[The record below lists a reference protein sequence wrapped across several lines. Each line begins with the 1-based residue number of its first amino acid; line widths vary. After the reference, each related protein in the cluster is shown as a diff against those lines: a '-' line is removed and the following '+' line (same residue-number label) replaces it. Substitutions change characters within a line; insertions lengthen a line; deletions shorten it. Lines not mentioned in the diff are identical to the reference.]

1 MHANPYGFFK
11 LTTLPQHL
19 YIGLSQRR
27 SLYVALTAGAHP
39 YSPDTSG
46 EYTRFPR
53 VEYTQPALAY
63 ARASDPDTSRERGSA
78 A

>member
-11 LTTLPQHL
+11 VTTLPQHL

-27 SLYVALTAGAHP
+27 SLYVALTAGAHRIHKTTQP
-39 YSPDTSG
+39 YS
-46 EYTRFPR
+46 TRFPR

-63 ARASDPDTSRERGSA
+63 ARASDPDTCRERGSVA
-78 A
+78 

>member
-11 LTTLPQHL
+11 VTTLTQHL

-63 ARASDPDTSRERGSA
+63 ARASDPDTSHERGSA